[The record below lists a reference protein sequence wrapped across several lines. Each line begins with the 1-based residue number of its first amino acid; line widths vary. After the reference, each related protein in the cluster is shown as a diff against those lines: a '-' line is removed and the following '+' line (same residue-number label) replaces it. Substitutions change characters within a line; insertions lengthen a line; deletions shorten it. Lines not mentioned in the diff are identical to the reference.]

1 MRGSS
6 AVNRGSTTTSN
17 RGGMGNSTVN
27 NRGGMGSSIK
37 TTTTVY
43 RGSNMGG
50 DGEIIKETK
59 TKVQMGSRSYKN
71 QSQPTVSTT
80 TERKVYNQKNFF
92 NK

>member
-1 MRGSS
+1 MATS
-6 AVNRGSTTTSN
+6 TSN
-17 RGGMGNSTVN
+17 RGGMGNSSTS
-27 NRGGMGSSIK
+27 NRGGMGTSVK

-50 DGEIIKETK
+50 DGEIIKETN

-71 QSQPTVSTT
+71 QSQPTTYTT
-80 TERKVYNQKNFF
+80 SERKVYTQKNFF